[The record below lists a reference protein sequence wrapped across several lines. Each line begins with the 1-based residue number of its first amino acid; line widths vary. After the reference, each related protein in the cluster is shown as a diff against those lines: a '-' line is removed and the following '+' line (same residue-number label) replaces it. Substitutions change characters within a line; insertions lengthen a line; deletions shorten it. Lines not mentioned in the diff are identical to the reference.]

1 MTNQFNFPGMFP
13 GGFPGSPPRGPGS
26 TGRPPGGQG
35 GFPNRPPGGGQTPS
49 PPGRPPGQNPQ
60 GGPPT
65 SPPPSFIPQQR
76 QDVGVFAVDPGS
88 IRNCLFRNTYIW
100 LNNGR
105 GFWIYPTYVG
115 RNSVSGF
122 RWNGFRWTFYGTD
135 LGRITSFQCF

>member
-13 GGFPGSPPRGPGS
+13 GGFPGMPGFPGS
-26 TGRPPGGQG
+26 PGSPGFP

-60 GGPPT
+60 DGPPT